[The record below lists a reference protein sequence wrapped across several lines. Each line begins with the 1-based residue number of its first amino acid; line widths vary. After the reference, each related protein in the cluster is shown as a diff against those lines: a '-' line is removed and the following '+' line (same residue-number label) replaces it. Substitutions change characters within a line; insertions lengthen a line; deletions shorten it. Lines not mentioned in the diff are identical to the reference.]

1 MGAFFVTM
9 KKLFWKQTTLIGGF
23 AAFFALII
31 LAPKEDALF
40 WNSIA
45 LGGLMV
51 FFWLFEAMPI
61 YLTALL
67 PFIFGIPL
75 GVLDKAGLASSY
87 GNTTIYLFLGG
98 FILALALEKHDVHKQ
113 IAKRIILLVGN
124 SKSRLLLGFILS
136 TAFLSMWISNT
147 ATTLMMLPMALAI
160 ISSMPKKKG
169 KSKFSLFLLLSIAYS
184 ASVGGMATIV
194 GSPPNGSM
202 QSILAQNYDIHVT
215 FAEWM
220 KIGVPLSIILQLL
233 LFAFFY
239 LLMGKERHEKIEVD
253 IEKSKWTIS
262 QLKVLFIFLLVVVMW
277 SFKSIIVSYLG
288 LTFEDFGPALLGAL
302 LLFVT
307 PTDDSKMLLE
317 WKDTR
322 NLPWGILILFGG
334 GLALAKMFETNG
346 VITEVS
352 SMFLTF
358 KSAGIVLILLVI
370 VGIATFGTELMS
382 NTALVA
388 VFIPVIGEFA
398 LQSDYSIVQLCVP
411 VTLAASCAFM
421 LPVGTPPNAIV
432 FSSGEVKI
440 SQMAK
445 YGFVLNI
452 VAIFLIVLFGS
463 LYF

>member
-1 MGAFFVTM
+1 M
-9 KKLFWKQTTLIGGF
+9 
-23 AAFFALII
+23 AFFAMII

-51 FFWLFEAMPI
+51 FFWLFEALPI
-61 YLTALL
+61 YVTALL

-75 GVLDKAGLASSY
+75 GVIDKAGLASSY

-98 FILALALEKHDVHKQ
+98 FVLALALEKHDVHKQ
-113 IAKRIILLVGN
+113 IAKRIITLVGN
-124 SKSRLLLGFILS
+124 SKARLLLGFILS
-136 TAFLSMWISNT
+136 TSFLSMWISNT
-147 ATTLMMLPMALAI
+147 ATALMMLPMALAI
-160 ISSMPKKKG
+160 TSSMPKKKG
-169 KSKFSLFLLLSIAYS
+169 KSKFTLFLLLSIAYS

-202 QSILAQNYDIHVT
+202 QSILAQNYDIHIT
-215 FAEWM
+215 FAQWM
-220 KIGVPLSIILQLL
+220 KVGIPLSFALQFV
-233 LFAFFY
+233 LFGFFY
-239 LLMGKERHEKIEVD
+239 LLLGSERKEKIDVA
-253 IEKSKWTIS
+253 IEKKKWTVS
-262 QLKVLFIFLLVVVMW
+262 QLKVLFIFLLVVSMW
-277 SFKSIIVSYLG
+277 SFKSVIVYYLNID
-288 LTFEDFGPALLGAL
+288 FEDFGPALLGAM
-302 LLFVT
+302 LLFIT
-307 PTDDSKMLLE
+307 PSDKSKMLLE

-334 GLALAKMFETNG
+334 GLALAKMFESNG

-352 SMFLTF
+352 TMFLSF
-358 KSAGIVLILLVI
+358 KTAGIVLILLVI

-388 VFIPVIGEFA
+388 VFIPIIGEFA
-398 LQSDYSIVQLCVP
+398 LQSDYSIIQLCVP

-440 SQMAK
+440 SEMAK
-445 YGFVLNI
+445 YGFLLN
-452 VAIFLIVLFGS
+452 VAAILLIVLYGS
-463 LYF
+463 FYF

>member
-1 MGAFFVTM
+1 ME
-9 KKLFWKQTTLIGGF
+9 KLFWKQTTLFAGF
-23 AAFFALII
+23 AAFFTMII

-51 FFWLFEAMPI
+51 FFWLFEALPI
-61 YLTALL
+61 YVTALL

-75 GVLDKAGLASSY
+75 GVIDKAGLASSY

-113 IAKRIILLVGN
+113 IAKLIISIVGN
-124 SKSRLLLGFILS
+124 SKARLLLGFILS
-136 TAFLSMWISNT
+136 TSFLSMWISNT
-147 ATTLMMLPMALAI
+147 ATALMMLPMALAI
-160 ISSMPKKKG
+160 TSSMPKRKG
-169 KSKFSLFLLLSIAYS
+169 KSKFTLFLLLSIAYS

-202 QSILAQNYDIHVT
+202 QSILAQNYDIHIT
-215 FAEWM
+215 FAQWM
-220 KIGVPLSIILQLL
+220 KIGIPLSFALQFIL
-233 LFAFFY
+233 FGFFY
-239 LLMGKERHEKIEVD
+239 LLLGAERKEKIDVD
-253 IEKSKWTIS
+253 IEKKKWTIS
-262 QLKVLFIFLLVVVMW
+262 QLKVLFIFVLVVSMW
-277 SFKSIIVSYLG
+277 SFKSVIVYYLN
-288 LTFEDFGPALLGAL
+288 LDFEDFGPALLGAM

-307 PTDDSKMLLE
+307 PSDKSKMLLE

-334 GLALAKMFETNG
+334 GLALAKMFEVNG

-352 SMFLTF
+352 TMFLSF
-358 KSAGIVLILLVI
+358 KTAGIVLILLVI
-370 VGIATFGTELMS
+370 VAIATFGTELMS

-388 VFIPVIGEFA
+388 VFIPIIGEFA
-398 LQSDYSIVQLCVP
+398 LQSDYSIIQLCVP

-440 SQMAK
+440 SEMAK
-445 YGFVLNI
+445 YGFLLN
-452 VAIFLIVLFGS
+452 VAAILLIVLFGS
-463 LYF
+463 FYF

>member
-1 MGAFFVTM
+1 ME
-9 KKLFWKQTTLIGGF
+9 KLFWKQTTLIAGF
-23 AAFFALII
+23 MAFFAMII

-51 FFWLFEAMPI
+51 FFWLFEALPI
-61 YLTALL
+61 YVTALL

-75 GVLDKAGLASSY
+75 GVIDKAGLASSY

-98 FILALALEKHDVHKQ
+98 FVLALALEKHDVHKQ
-113 IAKRIILLVGN
+113 IAKRIITLVGN
-124 SKSRLLLGFILS
+124 SKARLLLGFILS
-136 TAFLSMWISNT
+136 TSFLSMWISNT
-147 ATTLMMLPMALAI
+147 ATALMMLPMALAI
-160 ISSMPKKKG
+160 TSSMPKKKG
-169 KSKFSLFLLLSIAYS
+169 KSKFTLFLLLSIAYS

-202 QSILAQNYDIHVT
+202 QSILAQNYDIHIT
-215 FAEWM
+215 FAQWM
-220 KIGVPLSIILQLL
+220 KVGIPLSFALQFV
-233 LFAFFY
+233 LFGFFY
-239 LLMGKERHEKIEVD
+239 LLLGSERKEKIDVA
-253 IEKSKWTIS
+253 IEKKKWTVS
-262 QLKVLFIFLLVVVMW
+262 QLKVLFIFLLVVSMW
-277 SFKSIIVSYLG
+277 SFKSVIVYYLNID
-288 LTFEDFGPALLGAL
+288 FEDFGPALLGAM
-302 LLFVT
+302 LLFIT
-307 PTDDSKMLLE
+307 PSDKSKMLLE

-334 GLALAKMFETNG
+334 GLALAKMFESNG

-352 SMFLTF
+352 TMFLSF
-358 KSAGIVLILLVI
+358 KTAGIVLILLVI

-388 VFIPVIGEFA
+388 VFIPIIGEFA
-398 LQSDYSIVQLCVP
+398 LQSDYSIIQLCVP

-440 SQMAK
+440 SEMAK
-445 YGFVLNI
+445 YGFLLN
-452 VAIFLIVLFGS
+452 VAAILLIVLFGS
-463 LYF
+463 FYF

>member
-1 MGAFFVTM
+1 ME
-9 KKLFWKQTTLIGGF
+9 KLFWKQSFLFAGF
-23 AAFFALII
+23 AAFFALLI
-31 LAPKEDALF
+31 LAPSQDRLY

-51 FFWLFEAMPI
+51 FFWLFEALPI
-61 YLTALL
+61 YVTALL

-136 TAFLSMWISNT
+136 TSILSMWISNT
-147 ATTLMMLPMALAI
+147 ATALMMLPMALAI
-160 ISSMPKKKG
+160 TSSIPKKK
-169 KSKFSLFLLLSIAYS
+169 KSSKFTLFLLLSIAYS

-220 KIGVPLSIILQLL
+220 KIGIPLSFVLQFV
-233 LFAFFY
+233 LFGFFY
-239 LLMGKERHEKIEVD
+239 LLLGKERKEKIEVD
-253 IEKSKWTIS
+253 IEKKKWSKS
-262 QLKVLFIFLLVVVMW
+262 QLKVLLIFLLVVLMW
-277 SFKSIIVSYLG
+277 TFKTLIEYYLSFEY
-288 LTFEDFGPALLGAL
+288 EDFGPALLGAL
-302 LLFVT
+302 ILFVT
-307 PTDDSKMLLE
+307 PSNKSEMLLD
-317 WKDTR
+317 WKDTSK
-322 NLPWGILILFGG
+322 LPWGILILFGG

-346 VITEVS
+346 VIADISTL
-352 SMFLTF
+352 FLNF
-358 KSAGIVLILLVI
+358 KSAGIILILLVI

-388 VFIPVIGEFA
+388 VFIPIIGEFA
-398 LQSDYSIVQLCVP
+398 LQSDYSIIQLCVP
-411 VTLAASCAFM
+411 VALAASCAFM

-440 SQMAK
+440 SDMAK
-445 YGFVLNI
+445 YGFVLN
-452 VAIFLIVLFGS
+452 VAAILLIVLFGS

>member
-1 MGAFFVTM
+1 ME
-9 KKLFWKQTTLIGGF
+9 KLFWKQTTLFAGF
-23 AAFFALII
+23 AAFFTMII

-51 FFWLFEAMPI
+51 FFWLFEAFPI
-61 YLTALL
+61 YVTALL

-75 GVLDKAGLASSY
+75 GVIDKAGLASSY

-113 IAKRIILLVGN
+113 IAKLIISIVGN
-124 SKSRLLLGFILS
+124 SKARLLLGFILS
-136 TAFLSMWISNT
+136 TSFLSMWISNT
-147 ATTLMMLPMALAI
+147 ATALMMLPMALAI
-160 ISSMPKKKG
+160 TSSMPKRKG
-169 KSKFSLFLLLSIAYS
+169 KSKFTLFLLLSIAYS

-202 QSILAQNYDIHVT
+202 QSILAQNYDIHIT
-215 FAEWM
+215 FAQWM
-220 KIGVPLSIILQLL
+220 KIGIPLSFALQFIL
-233 LFAFFY
+233 FGFFY
-239 LLMGKERHEKIEVD
+239 LLLGSERKEKIDVD
-253 IEKSKWTIS
+253 IERKKWTVS
-262 QLKVLFIFLLVVVMW
+262 QLKVLFIFVLVVSMW
-277 SFKSIIVSYLG
+277 SFKSVIVYYLNID
-288 LTFEDFGPALLGAL
+288 FEDFGPALLGSM

-307 PTDDSKMLLE
+307 PSEKSKMLLE

-334 GLALAKMFETNG
+334 GLALAKMFEVNG

-352 SMFLTF
+352 TMFMSF
-358 KSAGIVLILLVI
+358 KTAGIILILLVI
-370 VGIATFGTELMS
+370 VAIATFGTELMS

-388 VFIPVIGEFA
+388 VFIPIIGEFA
-398 LQSDYSIVQLCVP
+398 LQSDYSIIQLCVP

-440 SQMAK
+440 SEMAK
-445 YGFVLNI
+445 YGFLLN
-452 VAIFLIVLFGS
+452 VAAILLIVLFGS
-463 LYF
+463 FYF

>member
-1 MGAFFVTM
+1 ME
-9 KKLFWKQTTLIGGF
+9 KLFWKQTTLFAGF
-23 AAFFALII
+23 AAFFAMII

-51 FFWLFEAMPI
+51 FFWLFEALPI
-61 YLTALL
+61 YVTALL

-75 GVLDKAGLASSY
+75 GVIDKAGLASSY

-113 IAKRIILLVGN
+113 IAKLIISIVGN
-124 SKSRLLLGFILS
+124 SKARLLLGFILS
-136 TAFLSMWISNT
+136 TSFLSMWISNT
-147 ATTLMMLPMALAI
+147 ATALMMLPMALAI
-160 ISSMPKKKG
+160 TSSMPKKKG
-169 KSKFSLFLLLSIAYS
+169 KSKFTLFLLLSIAYS

-202 QSILAQNYDIHVT
+202 QSILAQNYDIHIT
-215 FAEWM
+215 FAQWM
-220 KIGVPLSIILQLL
+220 KIGIPLSFALQFIL
-233 LFAFFY
+233 FGFFY
-239 LLMGKERHEKIEVD
+239 LLLGSERKEKIDVD
-253 IEKSKWTIS
+253 IEKKKWTIS
-262 QLKVLFIFLLVVVMW
+262 QLKVLFIFVLVVSMW
-277 SFKSIIVSYLG
+277 SFKSVIVYYLNID
-288 LTFEDFGPALLGAL
+288 FEDFGPALLGAM

-307 PTDDSKMLLE
+307 PSDKPKMLLE

-322 NLPWGILILFGG
+322 NLPWGILLLFGG
-334 GLALAKMFETNG
+334 GLALAKMFESNG

-352 SMFLTF
+352 TMFLSF
-358 KSAGIVLILLVI
+358 KTAGIVLILLII

-388 VFIPVIGEFA
+388 VFIPIIGEFA
-398 LQSDYSIVQLCVP
+398 LQSDYSIIQLCVP

-440 SQMAK
+440 SDMAK
-445 YGFVLNI
+445 YGFLLN
-452 VAIFLIVLFGS
+452 VAAIFLIVLFGS
-463 LYF
+463 FYF